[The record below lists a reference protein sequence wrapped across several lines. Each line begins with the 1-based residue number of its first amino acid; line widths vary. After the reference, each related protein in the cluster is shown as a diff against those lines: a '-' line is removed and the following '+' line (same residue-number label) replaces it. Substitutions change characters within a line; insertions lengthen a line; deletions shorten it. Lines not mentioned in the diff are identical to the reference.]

1 MTQFSTRDYSFW
13 IWSKKLGTQS
23 VKQNLFISGLS
34 SQLNLLLA
42 LTEMNYKLHLSADD
56 LFIEKLTLGKDDV
69 QEPSKEKQVLLYHVC
84 ICEFTLPNCQVLP
97 HLQTSILL

>member
-42 LTEMNYKLHLSADD
+42 LAQMNYSADD
-56 LFIEKLTLGKDDV
+56 LVMEKLTRRKDDV
-69 QEPSKEKQVLLYHVC
+69 QEPSKENQVL
-84 ICEFTLPNCQVLP
+84 
-97 HLQTSILL
+97 